1 MQRANG
7 LNEFYSRM
15 KANGDVELF
24 IDRTGAPTIDYPHV
38 HLIHKGT
45 GNVDITA
52 SLARGEHPWRTTLHN
67 PSGQEVEAAVNT
79 AKSYLPVRAR
89 LMKEGLEH
97 GYLTYRRDGNNYR
110 CLEILWNGMNINS
123 VTVTNP
129 GGSSQTLYVGSNFNM
144 TFEKGATHNLS

>member
-1 MQRANG
+1 MQKANG

-24 IDRTGAPTIDYPHV
+24 IDGTGALTIEYPHV
-38 HLIHKGT
+38 HLIHKGN

-67 PSGQEVEAAVNT
+67 PSGQEVEAAAKT
-79 AKSYLPVRAR
+79 ARSYLPRRVR

-97 GYLTYRRDGNNYR
+97 GYLTHRRDGNNYR
-110 CLEILWNGMNINS
+110 CLEIVWNGVNINS
-123 VTVTNP
+123 VIVTNP
-129 GGSSQTLYVGSNFNM
+129 GGFSQTLNVGGIFNM
-144 TFEKGATHNLS
+144 NFEEGATHNLS